1 MVYLSITELM
11 KKLSLTME
19 NIAQNNLLEKRPLD
33 LGLNFGASPHLKD
46 ISFMRTICG
55 VDTDLPDTGL
65 GEGVNVVLSLIEN
78 CEVKVS

>member
-1 MVYLSITELM
+1 
-11 KKLSLTME
+11 ME
-19 NIAQNNLLEKRPLD
+19 NTAQNNLLEERPLD
-33 LGLNFGASPHLKD
+33 LGLNFGSSPHPKD

-65 GEGVNVVLSLIEN
+65 GEGGNVALSLIEK